1 MSMDYELFR
10 GKRMSDLFED
20 IYRNQQTK
28 KRRISELIN
37 EIRVKAK
44 EPKDIAILYPII
56 KDLVDTSV
64 KNDDSLVKMAAVA
77 QRIINSENKSE
88 GDNGFLSEKEKHE
101 LLEIAR
107 KQAEEASKR
116 LNSDLDD
123 TSSVLKDFETQ
134 MNKLD
139 ESEG

>member
-10 GKRMSDLFED
+10 GKNLSDLFQD
-20 IYRNQQTK
+20 IYRNQQSK
-28 KRRISELIN
+28 KQRISELIH
-37 EIRVKAK
+37 EIRTKAQT
-44 EPKDIAILYPII
+44 PKDMAILYPII

-64 KNDDSLVKMAAVA
+64 KNDDALIKMAAIA

-88 GDNGFLSEKEKHE
+88 GDTGFLTESEKQE
-101 LLEIAR
+101 LLDIAK

-116 LNSDLDD
+116 LNDDISDSELNIEEIEE
-123 TSSVLKDFETQ
+123 KIKKF
-134 MNKLD
+134 N